1 MSDGSYYFG
10 VFNSEGA
17 NDNNCIFIFKDG
29 AYYSG
34 GIVNNIIEGKGVLLK

>member
-10 VFNSEGA
+10 LFNTKGA
-17 NDNNCIFIFKDG
+17 NDSNCIFIFKDG

-34 GIVNNIIEGKGVLLK
+34 GIVNNLIEGKGVLMN